1 MSAKGMLK
9 SINQTPPFTIF
20 KAWVLAVLVTVIS
33 LFWLDIPIIANII
46 SSFYGLDPRV
56 QLDVYDPKS
65 LVLIPPQI
73 ATFFLYY
80 LLVLMYSQAINA
92 YRYSLIFV
100 YIICL
105 VINAI
110 IANIYV
116 LYSTFEYLYY
126 DFSSMY
132 TIWDVYKQ
140 ILGAHQLSIFINIG
154 FFIYLLFEFFISPSV
169 KRVEK
174 KEKKEARGNHGS
186 AKLAETKKMQE
197 IGFMHD
203 ARKALLENYIMY
215 VIGMYNKHYLGANIL
230 ENTLTI
236 GKRGTGK
243 ATTGSILTLLEA
255 MINCLVNDV
264 KGELFMTTFEERI
277 RRGKRVIAADIVRT
291 LDRYNNFRSH
301 MCIRY
306 NPLWCEFIKNINV
319 INKALYLDAIASSF
333 IMDALSHG
341 EEHWVDKSRSVLK
354 AFLSMAIEYNI
365 QENKDI
371 ENAIKQIT
379 KSDFIYTDDKD
390 TLYKLQDLD
399 DGTFV
404 KGLDGKIKI
413 VQDYALKDFDEI
425 KSKKSLRDVKRYF
438 AMASKEDLEKILT
451 TAYKKAPNSFIEEA
465 LGTLKQAGKDNE
477 LGGILTTLNK
487 ATSMLS
493 NEAIAGFFNSPTQDD
508 IQLDI
513 KDYITGNTDIFF
525 ICPEDQLREYPQL
538 LALFMNMIRVG
549 IKLIDRRE
557 KHSRY
562 LLLMDEI
569 GQLGYLPCIET
580 IDSIGRDSGLI
591 QHLYFQTM
599 DQVNK
604 YKDKNALKNFEI
616 QRYFKTTEPE
626 TIKHINYLAGR
637 STIIEQH
644 QSTSKSTSR
653 KDKQITNSDKE
664 FGVDLIP
671 VDRIR
676 TLPNNEQIV
685 VFNGEMIICD
695 KVYYYEDKKYKG
707 KYGKNYTLDKYQHLC
722 KPYVCEDD
730 YAIKVK
736 ESVNEIHFSTIL
748 SSIKPM
754 LKELIDKEDD
764 LIVQINDEIYIDKN
778 SLEIILEENNLGC
791 TKDEIINILIE
802 DAIIILTQIN
812 NEYLYKI
819 VLQGDL

>member
-1 MSAKGMLK
+1 MSASGMLK

-20 KAWVLAVLVTVIS
+20 KAWVLAVLVTGIS

-46 SSFYGLDPRV
+46 SSFQGLEPRV

-65 LVLIPPQI
+65 WLLIAPQI
-73 ATFFLYY
+73 AIFFLYY
-80 LLVLMYSQAINA
+80 LFVLMYSQAINA

-186 AKLAETKKMQE
+186 AELAETEKMKE
-197 IGFMHD
+197 IGFMHP
-203 ARKALLENYIMY
+203 ARKALFESYIMY
-215 VIGMYNKHYLGANIL
+215 VIGMYNKHYLGANVL
-230 ENTLTI
+230 ENTITI

-264 KGELFMTTFEERI
+264 KGELFMTTFQERI
-277 RRGKRVIAADIVRT
+277 RRGKRVIAADVVIT

-306 NPLWCEFIKNINV
+306 NPLWCEFLKNTNT

-333 IMDALSHG
+333 IMDAFDNR
-341 EEHWVDKSRSVLK
+341 EEHWVDKSRSVFK

-365 QENKDI
+365 QENKNI
-371 ENAIKQIT
+371 SNAIIQIT
-379 KSDFIYTDDKD
+379 KSDFVYVTDKD
-390 TLYKLQDLD
+390 TIYTLQDLN
-399 DGTFV
+399 DGEFV
-404 KGLDGKIKI
+404 KALDGKLKI
-413 VQDYALKDFDEI
+413 VDDYSLKDFDAI

-451 TAYKKAPNSFIEEA
+451 TAYKTTPNSFIEEA

-493 NEAIAGFFNSPTQDD
+493 NEAIAGFFDSPTQNDV
-508 IQLDI
+508 QLDI

-557 KHSRY
+557 KHFRY

-626 TIKHINYLAGR
+626 TIRHINYLAGR
-637 STIIEQH
+637 STIIEEH
-644 QSTSKSTSR
+644 QSTSKNTSR

-664 FGVDLIP
+664 FGVDLMP

-676 TLPNNEQIV
+676 TLPDNEQIV
-685 VFNGEMIICD
+685 VFNGEMIICN
-695 KVYYYEDKKYKG
+695 KVYYYKDKKYDG
-707 KYGKNYTLDKYQHLC
+707 KYGKNYILDKYQHLC
-722 KPYVCEDD
+722 KPYSCEDN
-730 YAIKVK
+730 YVIEVK
-736 ESVNEIHFSTIL
+736 KTDNELNFSDTSKFKNKL
-748 SSIKPM
+748 YEMFKN
-754 LKELIDKEDD
+754 KDD
-764 LIVQINDEIYIDKN
+764 LIMPKGNNLYIDYDTVKKLILNN
-778 SLEIILEENNLGC
+778 SPDTNLNNFIQSLLDSNIILL
-791 TKDEIINILIE
+791 E
-802 DAIIILTQIN
+802 DV
-812 NEYLYKI
+812 EGEHLYKI
-819 VLQGDL
+819 NLS